1 MSVPQTNGNYFD
13 SDFHNAEVAF
23 KDFFPPEEQ
32 TLFPDCIYRFYT
44 LSEII
49 NAVINA
55 GFTLKEFLEHPNW
68 ENNKL
73 PGEFTIFAMK

>member
-1 MSVPQTNGNYFD
+1 
-13 SDFHNAEVAF
+13 VAL
-23 KDFFPPEEQ
+23 KSFFPLEEQ
-32 TLFPDCIYRFYT
+32 KSFLDCIYRFYT

-73 PGEFTIFAMK
+73 PGEFTIFAVK